1 MTFLTCYY
9 IKQTQRKYLF
19 MLFFC
24 FIDTATTEELI
35 YYECVHAET
44 ISAVQTTSKVFPLKV
59 IVHAHRQTHTS
70 N

>member
-1 MTFLTCYY
+1 
-9 IKQTQRKYLF
+9 